1 MEISIKE
8 IEKNLKSLPKEV
20 LGQVN
25 DYIEFLKSKYAE
37 TNVET
42 DWADHLTDSQK
53 LSIERGGDD
62 IENGRT
68 YSHDEAKLKIK
79 QYLLEKSK

>member
-8 IEKNLKSLPKEV
+8 IEQNLKSLPKEF

-25 DYIEFLKSKYAE
+25 DYIEFLKSKYSEAKTE
-37 TNVET
+37 R
-42 DWADHLTDSQK
+42 DWADNLTDSQK
-53 LSIERGGDD
+53 QSINKGFDD
-62 IENGRT
+62 IKNEKT
-68 YSHDEAKLKIK
+68 YSHEEAKEKIK